1 MLTRAVTD
9 GVMQLSLEDREE
21 LAAFLID
28 SLRDD
33 AQDAEEELVLDLAED
48 DDDLDETE
56 REESAASEVRAGA
69 RRQ

>member
-56 REESAASEVRAGA
+56 REESPASEVRAGA